1 MTAAVRPA
9 LRAGRDMHVT
19 ESTDTQNLEAPV
31 HRTAGDGPVLFDC
44 DGLLLDTETCWT
56 RAETALFARYG
67 RPYGVHEKEALIGS
81 TFDAAGRIIGRLLD
95 QPDRA
100 DALWEELYTLAAEE
114 LSRGV
119 EPMPGAVAL
128 VAALRGRRPIA
139 VVSNSPREVVLR
151 MLAQAGFADVF
162 DLVICAD
169 EVAEPKPA
177 PDLYLRACAL
187 LDGNPADAAALE
199 DSSTG
204 VASARA
210 AGVFVI
216 GIPSLPTSRLDAD
229 LLAPS
234 LEHRDVWRT
243 LGLTLPLGY

>member
-1 MTAAVRPA
+1 MPVAVCLA
-9 LRAGRDMHVT
+9 LRAGRDLHVT
-19 ESTDTQNLEAPV
+19 ESTDTQSLDAAV
-31 HRTAGDGPVLFDC
+31 SRIAGDGPVLFDC

-67 RPYGVHEKEALIGS
+67 HSYGLAEKEALIGS

-100 DALWEELYTLAAEE
+100 DALWDELYTLASEE
-114 LSRGV
+114 LSSGV
-119 EPMPGAVAL
+119 EPMRGATAL

-139 VVSNSPREVVLR
+139 VVSNSPSEVVLR

-162 DLVICAD
+162 DLVICGD
-169 EVAEPKPA
+169 EVAKPKPA

-187 LDGNPADAAALE
+187 LDGNPADAIALE

-210 AGVFVI
+210 AGVYVI

-234 LEHRDVWRT
+234 LEHLDVWNA
-243 LGLTLPLGY
+243 LKLTPPLG

>member
-1 MTAAVRPA
+1 MTAVIRRAM
-9 LRAGRDMHVT
+9 RAGRDLHVT
-19 ESTDTQNLEAPV
+19 ESNDIQSLDATT
-31 HRTAGDGPVLFDC
+31 HRTAGHGPVLFDC

-67 RPYGVHEKEALIGS
+67 RSYGLAQKEALIGS
-81 TFDAAGRIIGRLLD
+81 TFEAAGRIIGRLLE

-100 DALWEELYTLAAEE
+100 DELWGELYALATEE

-119 EPMPGAVAL
+119 EPMPGAAAL

-139 VVSNSPREVVLR
+139 VVSNSPRELVLA
-151 MLAQAGFADVF
+151 MLAQAGFADIF
-162 DLVICAD
+162 DLVICGD
-169 EVAEPKPA
+169 EVARPKPA

-187 LDGNPADAAALE
+187 LNGVPADAIALE

-210 AGVFVI
+210 AGVYVI
-216 GIPSLPTSRLDAD
+216 GIPSLPTSQLDAD
-229 LLAPS
+229 LLASS
-234 LEHRDVWRT
+234 LDHHDVWKALKVTR
-243 LGLTLPLGY
+243 PLS

>member
-1 MTAAVRPA
+1 
-9 LRAGRDMHVT
+9 VT
-19 ESTDTQNLEAPV
+19 ESTDIQSLDATVN
-31 HRTAGDGPVLFDC
+31 RTAGDGPVLFDC

-67 RPYGVHEKEALIGS
+67 RSYGLAEKEALIGS
-81 TFDAAGRIIGRLLD
+81 TFDAAGRIIGCLLD

-100 DALWEELYTLAAEE
+100 DALWDELYALASKE
-114 LSRGV
+114 LSSGI
-119 EPMPGAVAL
+119 EPMPGAAAL
-128 VAALRGRRPIA
+128 VAALRERRPIA
-139 VVSNSPREVVLR
+139 VVSNSPWEVVLA

-162 DLVICAD
+162 DLVICGD

-187 LDGNPADAAALE
+187 LDGNSADAIALE

-210 AGVFVI
+210 AGVYVI

-234 LEHRDVWRT
+234 LEHSDVWKALKVT
-243 LGLTLPLGY
+243 PPLG

>member
-1 MTAAVRPA
+1 MIAAVRRA
-9 LRAGRDMHVT
+9 VLAGRDMHMT
-19 ESTDTQNLEAPV
+19 ESTDTQNLDATV
-31 HRTAGDGPVLFDC
+31 SRIAGDGPVLFDC

-67 RPYGVHEKEALIGS
+67 RSYSLAEKEALIGS
-81 TFDAAGRIIGRLLD
+81 TFDVAGRIIGRLLD

-100 DALWEELYTLAAEE
+100 DALWNELYALASEE
-114 LSRGV
+114 LSSGV

-128 VAALRGRRPIA
+128 VAALRGRQPIA
-139 VVSNSPREVVLR
+139 VVSNSPREVVLA

-162 DLVICAD
+162 NLVICGD

-187 LDGNPADAAALE
+187 LGGNPADAVALE

-210 AGVFVI
+210 AGVYVI

-234 LEHRDVWRT
+234 LEHPDVWQALR
-243 LGLTLPLGY
+243 LTPLW

>member
-1 MTAAVRPA
+1 MIAAVRRA
-9 LRAGRDMHVT
+9 VRAGRGLHMT
-19 ESTDTQNLEAPV
+19 ESTDTQSVNAAV
-31 HRTAGDGPVLFDC
+31 NRTAGDGPVLFDC

-67 RPYGVHEKEALIGS
+67 RSYGLAEKEALIGS
-81 TFDAAGRIIGRLLD
+81 TFDAAGRIIGCLLD

-100 DALWEELYTLAAEE
+100 DALWDELYALASKE
-114 LSRGV
+114 LSSGI
-119 EPMPGAVAL
+119 EPMPGAAAL
-128 VAALRGRRPIA
+128 VAALRERRPIA
-139 VVSNSPREVVLR
+139 VVSNSPREVVLA

-162 DLVICAD
+162 DLVICGD

-187 LDGNPADAAALE
+187 LDGNPADAIALE

-210 AGVFVI
+210 AGVYVI

-234 LEHRDVWRT
+234 LEHSDVWKALKVT
-243 LGLTLPLGY
+243 PPLG

>member
-1 MTAAVRPA
+1 M
-9 LRAGRDMHVT
+9 
-19 ESTDTQNLEAPV
+19 
-31 HRTAGDGPVLFDC
+31 LFDC
-44 DGLLLDTETCWT
+44 DGLLLDSETCWT

-67 RPYGVHEKEALIGS
+67 RSYGVREKEALIGS
-81 TFDAAGRIIGRLLD
+81 TFDATGRIIGRLLD

-100 DALWEELYTLAAEE
+100 DELWDELYALAIEELA
-114 LSRGV
+114 RGAD
-119 EPMPGAVAL
+119 PMPGAVAL
-128 VAALRGRRPIA
+128 VEALRGRRPIA
-139 VVSNSPREVVLR
+139 VVSNTPRELVLR

-162 DLVICAD
+162 DLVVCSD

-187 LDGNPADAAALE
+187 LGGNPADTIALE

-210 AGVFVI
+210 AGVYVI

-234 LEHRDVWRT
+234 LEHPAVWEA
-243 LGLTLPLGY
+243 LKLTRPLA